1 MSFDKSGHVMAEQTD
16 HNEMSAL
23 TPGPTPPPAVLSDDP
38 VEQQHLAVRT
48 GSRLVD
54 LLTGTARVGVSASML
69 AAGEITNQSVKLAR
83 VVLPTGMAAGVL
95 DTIERQVRG
104 REDEARRS
112 EQQGLGD
119 VTSAAESVLN
129 RVVVE
134 IVDMLDMEQLI
145 DHVPID
151 RVVARIDLPAVIDQ
165 IDLTGVVRQATTG
178 LGGESIDG
186 IRSGLMTIDEWS
198 ARFVDK
204 ILRRK
209 KPRDLDIHTTT
220 TTPLET
226 RTLEVLP

>member
-1 MSFDKSGHVMAEQTD
+1 MAEHTGP
-16 HNEMSAL
+16 NEMSAL
-23 TPGPTPPPAVLSDDP
+23 APGPTPPPAVVSDDP

-83 VVLPTGMAAGVL
+83 VVLPAGMAAGVL

-104 REDEARRS
+104 REDEARRN

-186 IRSGLMTIDEWS
+186 IRSGLMTMDEWS

-209 KPRDLDIHTTT
+209 KPRDLEIPTTT
-220 TTPLET
+220 TAPVET
-226 RTLEVLP
+226 ATLEVLP